1 MLKWRLINPKEY
13 PKPLNQ
19 LIKIAKR
26 ILDNDELSQWM
37 MNHTPS
43 YEDYLDFVDKLSE
56 IVVQPFYEKVGIEN
70 ENGV

>member
-26 ILDNDELSQWM
+26 ILEWM